1 MPSRKRRKQAR
12 VLLTHPCRKATKVK
26 CHKTVKTVVVKKKTV
41 VPTSSSRKKVK
52 LPGTMTWDQ
61 ARDYFMRYFSAED
74 VNVIANEIV
83 RGMSYEDACKK
94 HGKNLGSYNVYF
106 NFLYARGGLLWLGS
120 GQRIYQRL
128 KSAVGRKNEN
138 LKNKAKK
145 RTIQDITNKLLD
157 AHKTE
162 QRLQKQVVDKD
173 KLIVKVNSMYTSCRK
188 QMVKQ
193 RKKAKSKQDEI
204 QEKDQVGVHTCTCQ
218 HTLIIHHTV

>member
-1 MPSRKRRKQAR
+1 MNRHRSNLRGHPNNNDAPCKENQRRSTR
-12 VLLTHPCRKATKVK
+12 
-26 CHKTVKTVVVKKKTV
+26 
-41 VPTSSSRKKVK
+41 SSR
-52 LPGTMTWDQ
+52 W
-61 ARDYFMRYFSAED
+61 
-74 VNVIANEIV
+74 
-83 RGMSYEDACKK
+83 
-94 HGKNLGSYNVYF
+94 
-106 NFLYARGGLLWLGS
+106 GLWHKS
-120 GQRIYQRL
+120 GR
-128 KSAVGRKNEN
+128 
-138 LKNKAKK
+138 KNKAKK

-218 HTLIIHHTV
+218 HMLV